1 MANEITQALKN
12 TATKIAEYVDNIS
25 TMSVQTNYVLVGGG
39 ADATQLEAKTVV
51 KLDGD
56 STNTVP
62 LVKGPDGNVTVDQEL
77 FEIHK
82 ANVATAVDYRSRMI
96 AALLNALQALKSS

>member
-12 TATKIAEYVDNIS
+12 TATKIAEYVDNIA
-25 TMSVQTNYVLVGGG
+25 TMSVQTDYVLVEGG
-39 ADATQLEAKTVV
+39 ANPPQLVAKTTV

-62 LVKGPDGNVTVDQEL
+62 LVKGPDGNLTVDQEL
-77 FEIHK
+77 FDIHK

-96 AALLNALQALKSS
+96 AALLNALQALRSS